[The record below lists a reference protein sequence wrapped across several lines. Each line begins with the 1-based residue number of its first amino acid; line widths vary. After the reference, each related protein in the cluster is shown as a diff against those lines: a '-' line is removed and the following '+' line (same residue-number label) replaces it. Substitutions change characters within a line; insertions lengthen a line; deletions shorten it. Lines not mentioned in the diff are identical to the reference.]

1 MSDALATRIVNMN
14 TGLDQ
19 FQDIQ
24 EEISNL
30 YNTVE
35 VISLESEKTNNS
47 IVAFKDDIS
56 AVLERLQSDL
66 SLKYEESLTEQIDS
80 YNNLQDRFSTINSRM
95 LSLENAFEEASEADL
110 IFFTEMKRL
119 ENFVNQIDALIL
131 LEKEKYLNQIRLS
144 QQVMENEENN
154 LNNDPMSFER

>member
-1 MSDALATRIVNMN
+1 MN

-19 FQDIQ
+19 FEDVQ

-35 VISLESEKTNNS
+35 MISLESEKTNNS
-47 IVAFKDDIS
+47 IVAFKDEIA
-56 AVLERLQSDL
+56 AVLERLQNDL
-66 SLKYEESLTEQIDS
+66 SLKYEESITEQIDS

-95 LSLENAFEEASEADL
+95 LSLENAFEETSEGDL
-110 IFFTEMKRL
+110 AFFAEMKKL

-131 LEKEKYLNQIRLS
+131 LEKEKYLDQIRLS
-144 QQVMENEENN
+144 QQIMENEEDNF
-154 LNNDPMSFER
+154 NNDPMSFER